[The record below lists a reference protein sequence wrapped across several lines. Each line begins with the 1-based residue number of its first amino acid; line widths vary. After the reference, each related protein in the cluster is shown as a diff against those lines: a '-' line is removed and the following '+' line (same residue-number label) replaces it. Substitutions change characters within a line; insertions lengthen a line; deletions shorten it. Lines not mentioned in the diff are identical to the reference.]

1 MNIVIKK
8 HSLYR
13 WVSAFSAII
22 IIAYGLSAL
31 AQGSILSSVAVGSS
45 LTRYAAGDSLP
56 VNVTLTNNVAGTR
69 TYLVVNYKISDA
81 GGHDVYSENETV
93 AVEIASS
100 FTHSI
105 IIPRNLKNGEYALT
119 SAVSYPGQ
127 VSPATSSFKFT
138 VESKF
143 LGMFVTDLAIWAISI
158 IALMTASALII
169 RHYVKKRIRRN
180 APFEYENIASQERM
194 FYEITSDIVAQMR
207 YRIGNKALELADE
220 VQGLKIDMRTGR
232 ILKITKEPSE
242 IIAML
247 IYRYEKYLGIKII
260 TTPEP
265 LGKNMAGVLRPVNQ
279 NLSIIEKYFK
289 PKSK

>member
-1 MNIVIKK
+1 
-8 HSLYR
+8 
-13 WVSAFSAII
+13 
-22 IIAYGLSAL
+22 
-31 AQGSILSSVAVGSS
+31 
-45 LTRYAAGDSLP
+45 
-56 VNVTLTNNVAGTR
+56 
-69 TYLVVNYKISDA
+69 
-81 GGHDVYSENETV
+81 
-93 AVEIASS
+93 
-100 FTHSI
+100 
-105 IIPRNLKNGEYALT
+105 
-119 SAVSYPGQ
+119 
-127 VSPATSSFKFT
+127 
-138 VESKF
+138 
-143 LGMFVTDLAIWAISI
+143 
-158 IALMTASALII
+158 
-169 RHYVKKRIRRN
+169 
-180 APFEYENIASQERM
+180 M